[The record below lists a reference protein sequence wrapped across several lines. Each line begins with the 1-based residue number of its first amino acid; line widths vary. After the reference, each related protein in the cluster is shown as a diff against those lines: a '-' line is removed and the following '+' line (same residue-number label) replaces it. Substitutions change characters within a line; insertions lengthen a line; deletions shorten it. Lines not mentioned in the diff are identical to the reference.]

1 MCSSFQLAKVELL
14 PLVST
19 IQINRQRH
27 RSVWVR
33 RNVST
38 KLKTL
43 YHHQNIIK
51 KDLCMIL
58 SHCMPPGITAGV
70 DEQLDSAR
78 NKRDQQFRNEKVSDF
93 TPLRLT

>member
-1 MCSSFQLAKVELL
+1 
-14 PLVST
+14 
-19 IQINRQRH
+19 
-27 RSVWVR
+27 
-33 RNVST
+33 
-38 KLKTL
+38 
-43 YHHQNIIK
+43 
-51 KDLCMIL
+51 MIL